1 MKTPKKVIFDMDGLI
16 FDSERVFMRE
26 LGEVMKPHGY
36 IMRRENYLKT
46 LGLTADAL
54 KGKVLEIYGEDYPHE
69 EFSEITRVRV
79 GEIARAG
86 KLPVKE
92 GIRELLAWLKERNI
106 PCAVAS
112 SSKRRYVLDYLNAAG
127 LEDYFETVIGG
138 DDVSCSKPEPD
149 VFLAALGDIP
159 PEEALVLEDS
169 ENGIIAASRAGIPVI
184 CIPDMLYP
192 RDEIKALTAAV
203 VASAKGV
210 LDMISNNRVLD
221 TVEPRRVMKYFED
234 LCSIPH
240 GSRDTGR
247 VAEYCMEFAKAHGL
261 EATRDSSNNVIIKKP
276 RSEDCKSERTVI
288 IQGHLDM
295 VCAKEPEYKIDFSL
309 DGLHLLTKG
318 NYIEAEGTSL
328 GGDDSIAI
336 AMALAVLEADN
347 ITHPAL
353 ECVFTTDEEIGM
365 LGVTALDM
373 SGLKGEYLLN
383 IDSEEEGV
391 FTVSCAGG
399 AIVTAAFPTEPDDT
413 KYSHTIKITVGG
425 LAGGHSGMEINKGRA
440 NACIL
445 LANVLTAIGKHT
457 QYSILDI
464 AGGEKDNAIPRSAEA
479 IIFAEDYGIISMAVT
494 YMQLMYKDIYN
505 ETDPKLFIKTEKI
518 TRSGAAFRCD
528 AARMLSSAPNGTL
541 AMSEDIE
548 GLVKTS
554 SNAGIIRTENGKVSV
569 IFSVRSSS
577 AIDKHEV
584 IDTLTRKAKK
594 YGASVSVTGE
604 YPAWEY
610 KKSSALRDTCVKVY
624 RELYGAE
631 PKISAIHAGLECG
644 IFCGKKPELDCIS
657 FGPNILDI
665 HTTGERLDIASTE
678 RVYRFLVK
686 LLGEL

>member
-16 FDSERVFMRE
+16 FDSERVFMHE

-36 IMRRENYLKT
+36 IMRRENYIKT

-54 KGKVLEIYGEDYPHE
+54 KEKVLEIYGADYPHE
-69 EFSEITRVRV
+69 EFSRITRDRV

-86 KLPVKE
+86 KLPLKD
-92 GIRELLAWLKERNI
+92 GIRELLVWLKEHNI

-112 SSKRRYVLDYLNAAG
+112 STKRRYVLDYLNAAG
-127 LEDYFETVIGG
+127 IEGYFEVVIGG
-138 DDVSCSKPEPD
+138 DDVPRSKPEPD
-149 VFLAALGDIP
+149 IFLAALGDISP
-159 PEEALVLEDS
+159 GDALVLEDS
-169 ENGIIAASRAGIPVI
+169 ENGILAASRAGIPVI

-203 VASAKGV
+203 VIQAKGV
-210 LDMISNNRVLD
+210 IGMIENNRVLD
-221 TVEPRRVMKYFED
+221 ALEPERVMKYFED
-234 LCSIPH
+234 LCAIPH

-247 VAEYCMEFAKAHGL
+247 IARYCMDFAKAHGL
-261 EATRDSSNNVIIKKP
+261 EASCDSSNNVIIKKP
-276 RSEDCKSERTVI
+276 RSADCKSERTVI

-309 DGLHLLTKG
+309 DGLHILTKG
-318 NYIEAEGTSL
+318 NYIEAEGTTL
-328 GGDDSIAI
+328 GGDDGIAV
-336 AMALAVLEADN
+336 AMALAILESDD

-365 LGVTALDM
+365 LGAAALDM
-373 SGLKGEYLLN
+373 SGLKGDCLLN

-399 AIVTAAFPTEPDDT
+399 ATVTAVFPAEPDET
-413 KYSHTIKITVGG
+413 RYSHTIKITVGG
-425 LAGGHSGMEINKGRA
+425 LTGGHSGTEIDKGRA
-440 NACIL
+440 NACMI

-457 QYSILDI
+457 EYSILDI
-464 AGGEKDNAIPRSAEA
+464 MGGEKDNAIPRSAEA
-479 IIFAEDYGIISMAVT
+479 VILADDYGIISMAVT
-494 YMQLMYKDIYN
+494 YMQLMYKDIYK
-505 ETDPKLFIKTEKI
+505 ETDPELYIKTEKT
-518 TRSGAAFRCD
+518 TRSGAWFRCG
-528 AARMLSSAPNGTL
+528 AARMLSSAPNGVL

-554 SNAGIIRTENGKVSV
+554 SNAGVIRTENGKVIV
-569 IFSVRSSS
+569 TFSVRSSS
-577 AIDKHEV
+577 AADKREV
-584 IDTLTRKAKK
+584 IETLTSKAEKR
-594 YGASVSVTGE
+594 GASVSVTGE

-631 PKISAIHAGLECG
+631 PEISAIHAGLECG

-657 FGPNILDI
+657 FGPDILDI
-665 HTTGERLDIASTE
+665 HTPGERLDIASTG
-678 RVYRFLVK
+678 RVYRFLIE
-686 LLGEL
+686 LLGQL